1 VAAGLWGAPL
11 FGGIWPGFRGAS
23 TFEGV
28 IPAYAVFPVGY
39 GEISRIMLKANTI
52 RILLWAPLFLLYA
65 IVLATRLG
73 KSPQYGTEVG
83 VGVVVLALFLQP
95 VMVMAHFSSGSND
108 TKQINRYTVVLFGF
122 CFILLVPLIAGTVG
136 LFAAESLLL
145 KSVWAFG
152 ILACSSLVWA
162 GYLRLFNRGRIDLLS
177 RPR

>member
-1 VAAGLWGAPL
+1 MAAGLWGAPL

-73 KSPQYGTEVG
+73 ESPQYGSEVG
-83 VGVVVLALFLQP
+83 IGVVVLALFLQP